1 MARRVSSRAWDAYTR
16 RLEAQRDEAS
26 RFAYA
31 WVMKH
36 LKVTDEGMWLLRHTM
51 VQLCMKYGSA
61 TSAIAASWFD
71 QMALAEGADA
81 VKAVAVNDAPQIRLR
96 RMAICANKAMPKLA
110 AGDREGFAR
119 AIASAVAAD
128 VKRQATNTVM
138 LNAQKNG
145 AEYAWIPGGEET
157 CAFCIALAANGW
169 QPAARATALGEH
181 ADHIHDN
188 CMCEFAIRFD
198 KSTDYSSYD
207 AQKYSEIYADADG
220 RSSQAKINSIRR
232 DLYAENADKI
242 REQHRERYAVMG
254 RKDADEE
261 D

>member
-1 MARRVSSRAWDAYTR
+1 MSSVTGAAWELYTAH
-16 RLEAQRDEAS
+16 LEAQRQAAFDLA
-26 RFAYA
+26 FKWA
-31 WVMKH
+31 MNH
-36 LKVTDEGMWLLRHTM
+36 LGEEQFTRKCRRMM
-51 VQLCMKYGSA
+51 VENSIYHGKA
-61 TSAIAASWFD
+61 TAALAASWFD
-71 QMALAEGADA
+71 QVA
-81 VKAVAVNDAPQIRLR
+81 KASKANVDKAFVVNDPVKLR
-96 RMAICANKAMPKLA
+96 NQRMAIALRKSLPKLV
-110 AGDREGFAR
+110 AGDDEGFCK

-220 RSSQAKINSIRR
+220 RSSQDKINSIRR